1 MRKIVALLLTAALSV
16 TVLASCSSSG
26 GSGDSGNVS
35 SDVSSV
41 QTGDTESSSDD
52 GAENEL
58 YSFQIKIDGVTY
70 TLPATYSDFQQ
81 NGWELRGEDE
91 TVGANTKMIGVYLKK
106 DKETINIQPYNP
118 GESEVKI
125 SECQIVYL
133 SVNIKDVESIE
144 MPGGFP
150 FDENTKPEDVKAKY
164 GEPDGEYNSE
174 DSDRYSYKYEKE
186 VYSTVNFTMYGDN
199 ATLDKGY
206 GSITMENLVR

>member
-1 MRKIVALLLTAALSV
+1 MRKIIALLLAAALS
-16 TVLASCSSSG
+16 TAMLASCSSSG
-26 GSGDSGNVS
+26 GSGSDDVS
-35 SDVSSV
+35 SGASSV
-41 QTGDTESSSDD
+41 QTDDTESDADD

-58 YSFQIKIDGVTY
+58 YSFQIKLDGVTY

-81 NGWELRGEDE
+81 NGWEIRGEDE
-91 TVGANTKMIGVYLKK
+91 MVGANTKMIGVYLKK
-106 DKETINIQPYNP
+106 DNETINIQPYNP

-144 MPGGFP
+144 MPGGFK

-186 VYSTVNFTMYGDN
+186 VYSTVDFTMYGDN

-206 GSITMENLVR
+206 GSITMENLLR

>member
-1 MRKIVALLLTAALSV
+1 MRKMIALLLAAALSV

-26 GSGDSGNVS
+26 GSGSDSGS
-35 SDVSSV
+35 SDSSSV
-41 QTGDTESSSDD
+41 QTDDTESSADD
-52 GAENEL
+52 SGENEL
-58 YSFQIKIDGVTY
+58 YSFQIKIDGVNY

-91 TVGANTKMIGVYLKK
+91 SVGANTKMIGVYLKK

-118 GESEVKI
+118 GESEAKI

-133 SVNIKDVESIE
+133 SVDIKDVESIE
-144 MPGGFP
+144 MPGGFK
-150 FDENTKPEDVKAKY
+150 FDVNTKPEDVKAKY

-174 DSDRYSYKYEKE
+174 ESDRYTYKYEKST
-186 VYSTVNFTMYGDN
+186 YSTVQFTMYGDN

-206 GSITMENLVR
+206 GSITMENLLR